1 MATLE
6 LKSGETTFWTLIN
19 LQDATLGRNQSRRYL
34 SIQITCIVILLNLM
48 LLKRQF
54 PSQSLWTT
62 NRTPLKTLTFGIT
75 TDLQS
80 QSWLPIKG
88 LMTEAMKL
96 FFQETTLIP
105 SSTIIPWLVTTMT
118 LFVTLKVWPSS
129 QQMSSVQQESRVKL
143 LLAMCFEKLML
154 KSHWTINSLLM
165 ITTFTI
171 TINLLMCLILNQ
183 DKDRQQEELKSFLL
197 EQISKRINLF
207 SANLEIKSYQ
217 ENTSQIITFNAL
229 LLLEKR
235 QELFLSVL
243 LLKKDFGL
251 LGKRHSYTTISPA
264 FQRLNLPVGLS
275 MDILKSL
282 FMERTSLILELEK
295 YNAFSTE
302 LFIWMEQWW
311 KTIL

>member
-1 MATLE
+1 
-6 LKSGETTFWTLIN
+6 
-19 LQDATLGRNQSRRYL
+19 
-34 SIQITCIVILLNLM
+34 
-48 LLKRQF
+48 
-54 PSQSLWTT
+54 
-62 NRTPLKTLTFGIT
+62 
-75 TDLQS
+75 
-80 QSWLPIKG
+80 
-88 LMTEAMKL
+88 
-96 FFQETTLIP
+96 
-105 SSTIIPWLVTTMT
+105 
-118 LFVTLKVWPSS
+118 
-129 QQMSSVQQESRVKL
+129 
-143 LLAMCFEKLML
+143 
-154 KSHWTINSLLM
+154 M

-302 LFIWMEQWW
+302 LFI
-311 KTIL
+311 